1 MYRETQTGIRDR
13 RGWFSASPMRAW
25 TWLFAIYLVTTL
37 PACFYGALQ
46 RAQVVGPTTEEEHRE
61 HVEKKA
67 VTAAEARARPPTA
80 ARRSSVQ
87 ISRPDAP
94 VYRLRVVDLYIP
106 HPSRFSVRRLI

>member
-1 MYRETQTGIRDR
+1 
-13 RGWFSASPMRAW
+13 MRAF
-25 TWLFAIYLVTTL
+25 TWLFAIYLVTML

-46 RAQVVGPTTEEEHRE
+46 RAEAVGSTTEEEHRD
-61 HVEKKA
+61 HVPKKP
-67 VTAAEARARPPTA
+67 VTAAEARMRPPAA

-94 VYRLRVVDLYIP
+94 IYRLRIVDLYIS